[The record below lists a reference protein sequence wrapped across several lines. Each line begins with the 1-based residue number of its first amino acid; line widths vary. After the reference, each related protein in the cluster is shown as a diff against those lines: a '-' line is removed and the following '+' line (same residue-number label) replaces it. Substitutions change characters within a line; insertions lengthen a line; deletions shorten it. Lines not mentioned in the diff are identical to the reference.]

1 MHITARNPPYCTP
14 APSVVSLRSGT
25 RCGVQPVTRVSRVAS
40 LSPARFI
47 RLQTEPARLKTQTTT
62 FTVQYSLLY
71 LHNSK
76 QAAQAPK
83 LPKRDV
89 GQALCVPSAC
99 APALGTIFL
108 NCTHCLV
115 ISDSQHWPSC
125 LYLKARWQSPHK
137 CIHFSL
143 L

>member
-1 MHITARNPPYCTP
+1 MHITARNPPYCT
-14 APSVVSLRSGT
+14 SDN

>member
-1 MHITARNPPYCTP
+1 MHITARNPPYCT
-14 APSVVSLRSGT
+14 SDN

-125 LYLKARWQSPHK
+125 LYIKARWHSLHK
-137 CIHFSL
+137 CVHFSL

>member
-14 APSVVSLRSGT
+14 APSVVSLRSDN

-71 LHNSK
+71 LHFKASRLK
-76 QAAQAPK
+76 HP
-83 LPKRDV
+83 RY
-89 GQALCVPSAC
+89 PSAMWDKHC
-99 APALGTIFL
+99 AYLGAYAPALGTIFL

-125 LYLKARWQSPHK
+125 LYIKARWHSLHK
-137 CIHFSL
+137 CVHFSL